1 MTQEHD
7 QYFEYLMTRSRLGDV
22 YRRHALYPRL
32 VKRLRGR
39 LLDVGCGIGDML
51 AFRPNSVGVDI
62 NEQAVAYCRQRGHEA
77 HVVQSDRLPFDSA
90 SFDSVQL
97 DNVLEHIAEPA
108 PLLAEVHRILPAG
121 GRLLIG
127 VPGILGWHADPDHKV
142 LYDQSSLVSRLESAG
157 FMPVEMFHMPLF
169 RSEWLSQHL
178 RQYCIYG
185 AFDRA

>member
-1 MTQEHD
+1 
-7 QYFEYLMTRSRLGDV
+7 
-22 YRRHALYPRL
+22 

-51 AFRPNSVGVDI
+51 AFRLNSVGVDI
-62 NEQAVAYCRQRGHEA
+62 NEQTVAYCRQRGHEA
-77 HVVQSDRLPFDSA
+77 RMMQPDRLPFESA
-90 SFDSVQL
+90 SFDSVLL

-108 PLLAEVHRILPAG
+108 PLLAEVRRILPPG

-127 VPGILGWHADPDHKV
+127 VPGVRGWQSDPDHKV
-142 LYDQSSLVSRLESAG
+142 LYDETTMMNRLGSAG
-157 FMPVEMFHMPLF
+157 FAPVEVFHTPLL
-169 RSEWLSQHL
+169 RSDWMSRRL